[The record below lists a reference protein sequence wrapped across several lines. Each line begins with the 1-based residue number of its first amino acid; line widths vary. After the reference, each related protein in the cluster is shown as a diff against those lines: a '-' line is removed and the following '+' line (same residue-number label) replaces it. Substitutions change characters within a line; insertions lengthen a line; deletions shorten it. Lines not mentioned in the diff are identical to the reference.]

1 MTTEKKAETI
11 SYANRNRAIR
21 QEGIREALSKKG
33 HIEHVIELAKQI
45 EKVSNDLQTQSS
57 TLKDL
62 DIKRL
67 NASVNA
73 KKIVIDTKM
82 RIINKYLGDVKSV
95 EHSGEVKQVI
105 IDDKNQLEE
114 MLRAKGIDPEVIRLQ

>member
-1 MTTEKKAETI
+1 MTDKSNSLTKAD
-11 SYANRNRAIR
+11 RNRAIR
-21 QEGIREALSKKG
+21 QEGLREVLSKKG
-33 HIEHVIELAKQI
+33 HLEHVVDLAQQI
-45 EKVSNDLQTQSS
+45 EKVSNDLEAQAS
-57 TLKDL
+57 TLEDL

-95 EHSGEVKQVI
+95 EHSGEVKQVV

-114 MLRAKGIDPEVIRLQ
+114 MLRAKGIDPESIRLQ